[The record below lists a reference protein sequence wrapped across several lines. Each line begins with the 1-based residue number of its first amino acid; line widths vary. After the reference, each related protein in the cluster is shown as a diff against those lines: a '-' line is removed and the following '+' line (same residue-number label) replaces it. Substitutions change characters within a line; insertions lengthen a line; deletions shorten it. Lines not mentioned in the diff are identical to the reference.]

1 MRVLQIGLS
10 RCPGGIETFVM
21 TYFRKLVNRGIV
33 FDFIDTYGDGLA
45 FEDEIKALGGKIFTV
60 PNCKRHPIKARKEI
74 IDIIKKE

>member
-60 PNCKRHPIKARKEI
+60 PN
-74 IDIIKKE
+74 